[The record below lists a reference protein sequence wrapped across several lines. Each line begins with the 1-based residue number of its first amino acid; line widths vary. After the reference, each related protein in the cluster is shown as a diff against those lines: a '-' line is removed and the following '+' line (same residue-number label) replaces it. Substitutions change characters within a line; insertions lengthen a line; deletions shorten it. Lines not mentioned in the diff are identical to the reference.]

1 MAKIE
6 QLSCLVPTR
15 ATPGLYIVTLN
26 NEHLISVN
34 ANDPRVADTC
44 IRVSRANCKFGKTKD
59 LAVRCGD
66 YVKIFGFE
74 NVNFRPI
81 ALTREIALAERQ
93 VKNALKA
100 WMMRGNTGRRNE
112 WLEGISAAEAERL
125 AIAALESAGIEFEL
139 PKTEADVRNW

>member
-1 MAKIE
+1 MTRVGRLSSMAPR
-6 QLSCLVPTR
+6 V

-26 NEHLISVN
+26 NEQPISVN

-44 IRVSRANCKFGKTKD
+44 IRVSRANCKFGKAKD
-59 LAVRCGD
+59 LSRRCGN

-139 PKTEADVRNW
+139 PKTEADVRNR